1 MSRLLIE
8 IADLSKMYRL
18 YRRPYHRIIDLL
30 GFSLPKHTYNEFWAL
45 RDVNLKLQAGQRLGI
60 IGRNGAGKS
69 TLLKIVAGQLQPTC
83 GTVTVRGQVQAL
95 MELGTGFHPE
105 FTGRENIFAALSYKG
120 IMGKAAHR
128 HFDEILEFSELEEF
142 IDNPFK
148 TYSNGMQARLAF
160 SVSTAIEPEILI
172 IDEILGAGD
181 AYFASKSG
189 ERMRQLVEGGA
200 SVLLVTHALDQI
212 VRFCEEAIWIERGR
226 RVMHGSSLEVVK
238 AYEEFIHNLK
248 DRRLQTKNRKRRS
261 NGADSG
267 AVEGYGDAMVVA
279 FELQGE
285 PGTRCDISE
294 VTLLKDGQIEETLN
308 VGDVQ
313 DTDTSHMSMVV
324 LSGGNWSE
332 PHEGE
337 NGFYRS
343 LMIQPHGASRV
354 LGELVFYAYALFDDA
369 AYVYRVQ
376 YRCNRPAQLMLTLS
390 RNGQLLHHQ
399 IGLPAETAEWRLWE
413 FAIESTPTDV
423 ETSNEQQVAQPEETP
438 SSCEAVQETTLQDE
452 TRSVTR
458 WPGEGS
464 LIIDD
469 VLLLGHDG
477 HEQAVFAVGVPL
489 TLRLSYQAKRSGK
502 FRVIFTA
509 VLYRL
514 DGVVISQNISDP
526 IEIDLQAG
534 ELQEAY
540 LHFPPLHLG
549 NGYYVF
555 SVALY
560 RTLDPHL
567 LEEPQW
573 YDLVDRSYEFEVVGN
588 PPLRTS
594 IFDLPAEWSII

>member
-8 IADLSKMYRL
+8 ISNLSKMYRL
-18 YRRPYHRIIDLL
+18 YRRPYHRILDLL
-30 GFSLPKHTYNEFWAL
+30 GFALPTHTYNEFWAL
-45 RDVNLKLQAGQRLGI
+45 RDMSLKLKAGQRLGI

-69 TLLKIVAGQLQPTC
+69 TLLKIVAGQLQPTH
-83 GTVTVRGQVQAL
+83 GTVTVRGEVQAL

-105 FTGRENIFAALSYKG
+105 FTGRENVFAALSYKG
-120 IMGKAAHR
+120 ILGKEAQR
-128 HFDEILEFSELEEF
+128 RFDEIVEFSELDEF

-189 ERMRQLVEGGA
+189 ERMRQIVEGGA
-200 SVLLVTHALDQI
+200 SVLLVTHAMDQI
-212 VRFCEEAIWIERGR
+212 VRYCEEAIWIERGR
-226 RVMHGSSLEVVK
+226 HVMQGASLEVVK
-238 AYEEFIHNLK
+238 AYEEFIHNLE
-248 DRRLQTKNRKRRS
+248 DRRLQAKNRKRRLHGS
-261 NGADSG
+261 DTG
-267 AVEGYGDAMVVA
+267 AVEGYGDAMVLA

-285 PGTRCDISE
+285 PGTCCDIGE
-294 VTLLKDGQIEETLN
+294 VTLLKDGQVEETLN

-324 LSGGNWSE
+324 LTGGHWSE
-332 PHEGE
+332 PREGKD
-337 NGFYRS
+337 GFCRS
-343 LMIQPHGASRV
+343 LMIQPHGAPQV

-369 AYVYRVQ
+369 DYVYRVH
-376 YRCNRPAQLMLTLS
+376 YRCNRPAQLRLTLS
-390 RNGQLLHHQ
+390 RNGQLVHHQ
-399 IGLPAETAEWRLWE
+399 IELPTETDEWRLRSLALE
-413 FAIESTPTDV
+413 TTPADV
-423 ETSNEQQVAQPEETP
+423 EALTGEAPTAAPETLPSAASQDGSRAVA
-438 SSCEAVQETTLQDE
+438 
-452 TRSVTR
+452 R

-469 VLLLGHDG
+469 VLLLGPDG
-477 HEQAVFAVGVPL
+477 NEQAVFAVGIPL
-489 TLRLSYQAKRSGK
+489 TLRLAYKAKHSGK

-514 DGVVISQNISDP
+514 DGVVISQNIAAP
-526 IEIDLQAG
+526 VELDLQAG
-534 ELQEAY
+534 ELQEAC
-540 LHFPPLHLG
+540 LHFAPLNLG

-560 RTLDPHL
+560 STLDPDL

-573 YDLVDRSYEFEVVGN
+573 YDLIDRSYEFEVVGN
-588 PPLRTS
+588 LPLRTAL
-594 IFDLPAEWSII
+594 FDLPAEWSIM